1 MGLSTP
7 ATDGC
12 RGDQVYLPD
21 PPPCRCG
28 EPAAVHE
35 AKPGGRR
42 GKCCSGTAA
51 GPCPCRQYVPKEEP
65 DG

>member
-21 PPPCRCG
+21 PPRCSCDHACG
-28 EPAAVHE
+28 VHE
-35 AKPGGRR
+35 VKPGGKR
-42 GKCCSGTAA
+42 GKCCSGTAE
-51 GPCPCRQYVPKEEP
+51 GPCGCRAYEAVET
-65 DG
+65 